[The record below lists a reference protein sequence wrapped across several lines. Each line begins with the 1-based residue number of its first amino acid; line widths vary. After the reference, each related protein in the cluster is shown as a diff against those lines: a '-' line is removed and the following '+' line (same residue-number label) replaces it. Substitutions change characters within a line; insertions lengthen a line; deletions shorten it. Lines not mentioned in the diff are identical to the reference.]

1 MGGFVESVTS
11 EWSTTF
17 SAWRVLDGVPSTIW
31 ASLAAKFP
39 QELVLSFP
47 GRDRA
52 LVSGVVV
59 TLPARNAEPARKSDE
74 AEGVG
79 AALARDL
86 EIWTSL
92 DSPSAGFTRVAA
104 ASLPA
109 EPGDHRIDFPA
120 PVEARFV
127 KIAILSNHGAQLS
140 VVLGDIAVHEGQRAS
155 YTALGARHGDLADLH
170 RTGSLQAPEGG
181 ATPVAA
187 ASAASFSASACAPAG
202 PPAATPQHSES
213 RNVLVVADQRFTYS
227 PFDYLPDPGKPPYFR
242 PGSTPKYFDPSIYGR
257 LLVRH
262 VLAEAANPALLVPSA
277 GIDTVVLSQVCDP
290 GKQLSLPF
298 KRTLVDWVARGHKL
312 IIQDSDQCGSH
323 KQPDYG
329 FLPYPLVTSNPG
341 AKGASSSVL
350 EILEGNTLVNPDPS
364 SPAFLDAASWRS
376 GYNDLGDSNT
386 MVRYD
391 PHWCGVLLTTNAN
404 NVAGFAFAY
413 AHHGRG
419 LIIYDG
425 VDFDQRANVS
435 YQQLATRELVQPF
448 DPDGLPCR
456 TRISDFVVTTD
467 PALHTRQV
475 TPGQRYTYPLTV
487 WANQSH
493 QGTVTLDPF
502 TTAPV
507 AGLEMTIEPKTVTL
521 GNKAA
526 ATLTVTMPP
535 TLPAFLSFGVRAGS
549 DDGAGTL
556 CLTATERRTGSL
568 RVVSDVQAAAEPI
581 RKNLEIILDLSGSM
595 KQRLGNS
602 TRIDTARRVLR
613 QVLEKIPGDV
623 RVGLRVYGRRY
634 GSKQRETCTDSE
646 LVVPVTAPDRKRIV
660 DFVDHANPRGETPL
674 VYSLL
679 QTIGDLKPAG
689 GGTVILITDGEE
701 SCGGSFAEAAQRL
714 KASGLEVSL
723 SIVGFTLA
731 GRQAQKQLADV
742 ASATGGLYYSA
753 DDAATLAQ
761 AVTSAAVSRF
771 PYTIFTSAGQA
782 LASGEAGD
790 VGSELAPGE
799 YRVVVRAADQEVTV
813 EKVTVTPGAS
823 VVLRIVRRAGTFAI
837 EPR

>member
-1 MGGFVESVTS
+1 V
-11 EWSTTF
+11 
-17 SAWRVLDGVPSTIW
+17 AGVI
-31 ASLAAKFP
+31 
-39 QELVLSFP
+39 
-47 GRDRA
+47 
-52 LVSGVVV
+52 V

-74 AEGVG
+74 AEGTG
-79 AALARDL
+79 AALARDV

-92 DSPSAGFTRVAA
+92 DSPSAGFTRAVAT
-104 ASLPA
+104 SLPA
-109 EPGDHRIDFPA
+109 DPGDHRIDFPA
-120 PVEARFV
+120 PVDARFI
-127 KIAILSNHGAQLS
+127 KIAVRSNHGAQLS
-140 VVLGDIAVHEGQRAS
+140 VVLGDIAVHEGQRAG
-155 YTALGARHGDLADLH
+155 YTSLASRHGDLADFH
-170 RTGSLQAPEGG
+170 RAGSLQPPEGG
-181 ATPVAA
+181 APPAA
-187 ASAASFSASACAPAG
+187 AVSAASFGASACVAAG
-202 PPAATPQHSES
+202 PAAGTPQHSES
-213 RNVLVVADQRFTYS
+213 RNVLVVADLRFTYS
-227 PFDYLPDPGKPPYFR
+227 PFDYLPDPAKPPYFR
-242 PGSTPKYFDPSIYGR
+242 PGATPKYFDPSIYGR
-257 LLVRH
+257 LVMRH
-262 VLAEAANPALLVPSA
+262 VLPEAANPALLVPSA

-290 GKQLSLPF
+290 GTQLSPPF
-298 KRTLVDWVARGHKL
+298 KRALVDWVARGHKL

-341 AKGASSSVL
+341 AKGASSPVL
-350 EILEGNTLVNPDPS
+350 EILEANSLVNPDPS

-391 PHWCGVLLTTNAN
+391 PRWCGALLTTNAN
-404 NVAGFAFAY
+404 RVAGVAFAY

-425 VDFDQRANVS
+425 VDFDQRTNVS

-467 PALHTRQV
+467 PALHARQV
-475 TPGQRYTYPLTV
+475 TPGHRYTYPLTV
-487 WANQSH
+487 WANQGH
-493 QGTVTLDPF
+493 QGTVTLEPF
-502 TTAPV
+502 TPAPV
-507 AGLEMTIEPKTVTL
+507 AGLAMTIEPKSVTL

-535 TLPAFLSFGVRAGS
+535 TLPAFMSFGVRAGS
-549 DDGAGTL
+549 DNGAGTL

-568 RVVSDVQAAAEPI
+568 RVVSDAQAAAEPV

-595 KQRLGNS
+595 KLRLGSS

-613 QVLEKIPGDV
+613 AVLEKIPGDV

-634 GSKQRETCTDSE
+634 GSRQPETCTDSE

-660 DFVDHANPRGETPL
+660 DFVNGANPRGETPL

-679 QTIGDLKPAG
+679 QTIGDLKPTG

-701 SCGGSFAEAAQRL
+701 SCGGSFTEASQRL
-714 KASGLEVSL
+714 KASGLDVSL

-742 ASATGGLYYSA
+742 ASVTGGLYYSA
-753 DDAATLAQ
+753 ADAATLAQ
-761 AVTSAAVSRF
+761 ALTSAAVSTF
-771 PYTIFTSAGQA
+771 PYVIYTSAGRA
-782 LASGEAGD
+782 LVSGEAGD
-790 VGSELAPGE
+790 AGNELAPGD
-799 YRVVVRAADQEVTV
+799 YRVVVRAAEQEVAI
-813 EKVTVTPGAS
+813 EKVTVTPGGS
-823 VVLRIVRRAGTFAI
+823 VVLRIVRKAGTFAL